1 MTQSR
6 SRRKGETDTISG
18 QVAFL
23 WCIVCVRQVSRDFPV
38 GFYSPDTKEGDSR
51 QWRDFLLGSNPFH
64 NSAAFSMQ
72 KTRGKTNIGRT
83 RSAVR
88 CIANKMI
95 SSKGTSCR
103 GTQVFWPSCT
113 AALCC
118 CIACLSRSSQSKLL
132 WKNLWRMHLGLWLF
146 LSRYRLAMASGGT
159 VHVGVWFKPS
169 IHLAVVFVVLIHNHH
184 RVRQVH
190 SLLELWRIVV
200 DKTKPRC
207 KLL

>member
-1 MTQSR
+1 MARSKKATEQETKRNSPYERHVRKSNTALCGNQGSPQPGAPRSHRAGHTGINSHRSGAILRPAMTQSR

-103 GTQVFWPSCT
+103 GTQVF
-113 AALCC
+113 
-118 CIACLSRSSQSKLL
+118 
-132 WKNLWRMHLGLWLF
+132 
-146 LSRYRLAMASGGT
+146 
-159 VHVGVWFKPS
+159 
-169 IHLAVVFVVLIHNHH
+169 
-184 RVRQVH
+184 
-190 SLLELWRIVV
+190 
-200 DKTKPRC
+200 
-207 KLL
+207 